1 MKIIT
6 RLALTLVTVI
16 SSQAAFADECTVDVE
31 AGDALSFNT
40 TKIEIPASCANAT
53 INSNYWRW

>member
-16 SSQAAFADECTVDVE
+16 SSQAAFADDCTVDVE

-40 TKIEIPASCANAT
+40 TKIEIPASCAGN
-53 INSNYWRW
+53 RKL